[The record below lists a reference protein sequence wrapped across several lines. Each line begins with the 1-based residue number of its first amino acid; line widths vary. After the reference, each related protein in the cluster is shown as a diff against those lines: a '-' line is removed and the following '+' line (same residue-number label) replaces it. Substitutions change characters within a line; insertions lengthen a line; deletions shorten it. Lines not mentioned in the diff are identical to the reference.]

1 MENDS
6 RTSQK
11 SLQPTVPLCGVYV
24 SSEQIGAGAGIR
36 ENYVH
41 HGTQRWILM
50 HIMVFFSS

>member
-41 HGTQRWILM
+41 HGTQR
-50 HIMVFFSS
+50 